1 MKIKPFFPIMTLNR
15 KNLIILL
22 IIIVSILIV
31 LLAPFGY
38 HVDLGPGPNSITAML
53 WEYSTYYSFRYL
65 MALKYYPQFYI
76 FRIVILYAIIRF
88 LGEKLSRKWLII
100 LGIIGE
106 LIPLIL
112 SIPASLILNS
122 DGDNLFSIIIS
133 IPILLV
139 FVIIVALIYPKLYT
153 ESEKSKN

>member
-1 MKIKPFFPIMTLNR
+1 MTLKR
-15 KNLIILL
+15 KNLIILF
-22 IIIVSILIV
+22 IITISILIV

-65 MALKYYPQFYI
+65 VALKYYPQFYI

-100 LGIIGE
+100 LGVIGE

-122 DGDNLFSIIIS
+122 DGDNLAPIIIS
-133 IPILLV
+133 IPLL
-139 FVIIVALIYPKLYT
+139 FMLVIVVAFIYPKLYT
-153 ESEKSKN
+153 ESEKS

>member
-1 MKIKPFFPIMTLNR
+1 MTLKR
-15 KNLIILL
+15 KNLIIL
-22 IIIVSILIV
+22 IIIVISILLV

-38 HVDLGPGPNSITAML
+38 HVDLGPGTNSIPAML

-65 MALKYYPQFYI
+65 VPLQYYVQFYI
-76 FRIVILYAIIRF
+76 FRIVILYGIIRF

-112 SIPASLILNS
+112 SIPASLMLNS
-122 DGDNLFSIIIS
+122 DGSNSSPIIIS

-139 FVIIVALIYPKLYT
+139 FVVVVAFIYPKLYP
-153 ESEKSKN
+153 KLK

>member
-1 MKIKPFFPIMTLNR
+1 MTPKR
-15 KNLIILL
+15 KNLINL
-22 IIIVSILIV
+22 IIIIISILIV

-38 HVDLGPGPNSITAML
+38 RVDLGPGPNSIPAIL
-53 WEYSTYYSFRYL
+53 WEYSTYYSFRYSVPL
-65 MALKYYPQFYI
+65 RYYAQFSI
-76 FRIVILYAIIRF
+76 FRFVILYAIIRF
-88 LGEKLSRKWLII
+88 LWEKLSRKWLII

-122 DGDNLFSIIIS
+122 DGDNLLTIIIS

-139 FVIIVALIYPKLYT
+139 FVVVVAFIYPKLYPELE
-153 ESEKSKN
+153 ES